1 MRIATS
7 ELYTSSIMNMENQQA
22 QLLQIEQEV
31 SSGQAISSPADD
43 PVGAAQAVQLSATS
57 ATLTQYAANQTT
69 ALSSLQ
75 TEDSTLTSITT
86 TLQSASSAMQ
96 SAMSGTL
103 NDADLTALAQQLEGY
118 RSELMSYANTTNG
131 SGEAIFSGFQSTSSV
146 FTNNSNGIGVTYNG
160 DSGQP
165 MIQVSSSTQV
175 AVADP
180 GSAVFMSVPSVGAAA
195 VPAGNSS
202 NTGTGTI
209 SAVTVTNA
217 SATTNNDN
225 YTIAFS
231 TDPTNGDLAYTV
243 TDSTAGTSVGPTDY
257 TAGSAIQLGSGQNV
271 TISGTPAVGDSF
283 TVQPGSSSSYS
294 DMFATLDNVIA
305 ALNSPSQN
313 DTAATANLDNALTTG
328 MTALSNSLSNVTTI
342 QASVGGREQE
352 VQALQTVTSTN
363 SLQVST
369 NLSNLTSTNMTSAI
383 TQYTELENA
392 LTASQKSFAATQS
405 LSLFNYINP

>member
-7 ELYTSSIMNMENQQA
+7 ELYTSSLMNMENQQA

-31 SSGQAISSPADD
+31 SSGQAITSPAED

-57 ATLTQYAANQTT
+57 ATLSQYTANQST

-75 TEDSTLTSITT
+75 TEGSALTSITT
-86 TLQSASSAMQ
+86 TLQSANSAMQ
-96 SAMSGTL
+96 SAMSGTM
-103 NDADLTALAQQLEGY
+103 NNADLSALAQQLEGY
-118 RSELMSYANTTNG
+118 RSELMSYANTTDG
-131 SGEAIFSGFQSTSSV
+131 SGNAIFSGFQSTSSV
-146 FTNNSNGIGVTYNG
+146 FTNNASGVGVTYNG
-160 DSGQP
+160 DAGQR
-165 MIQVSSSTQV
+165 MIQVSGSSQI

-180 GSAVFMSVPSVGAAA
+180 GSSVFMSVPSVGSAA
-195 VPAGNSS
+195 VPAGDASNS
-202 NTGTGTI
+202 GTGTI

-217 SATTNNDN
+217 SASTNNDN
-225 YTIAFS
+225 YSIAFS
-231 TDPTNGDLAYTV
+231 TDPTTGALAYTV

-257 TAGSAIQLGSGQNV
+257 TAGSAIPLGSGMNV

-283 TVQPGSSSSYS
+283 SVQPGTSSAYS
-294 DMFATLDNVIA
+294 DVFATLDNVIA
-305 ALNSPSQN
+305 ALNTPSQN
-313 DTAATANLDNALTTG
+313 NTSASANLDNALTTG

-352 VQALQTVTSTN
+352 VEALQTVTSTN

-369 NLSNLTSTNMTSAI
+369 NLSNLTSTDMTSAI
-383 TQYTELENA
+383 TQYTEVENA
-392 LTASQKSFAATQS
+392 LTASQKTFAATQS